1 VFGPTSD
8 HRKTAAD
15 NVRGTEDLVRA
26 LAAAAE
32 SEAPSSEAPALCH
45 LILTSSMAAVRAS
58 GQAPSNGRYYT
69 DKDWNTQSKNG
80 EGSSWGES
88 YQWSK
93 AESERRARELGRE
106 LGLPVTAV
114 CPSFVFGPPRGGGA
128 SGGAASPLPSESY
141 SLTLVD
147 EWIRGASP
155 VQSRLFVDVRDVARA
170 HVSAA
175 ANPTVSAGQRYIV
188 STEARVPSQE
198 MAGWLRDACLHQS
211 SSGGGAVLDP
221 SKIRYDSEY
230 VGGAIPI
237 GEREVESTERLER
250 DLGVALRPVKD
261 TMVEMARALISR
273 HVQQQE
279 QNDVEKT
286 AR

>member
-1 VFGPTSD
+1 
-8 HRKTAAD
+8 
-15 NVRGTEDLVRA
+15 
-26 LAAAAE
+26 
-32 SEAPSSEAPALCH
+32 
-45 LILTSSMAAVRAS
+45 
-58 GQAPSNGRYYT
+58 
-69 DKDWNTQSKNG
+69 
-80 EGSSWGES
+80 
-88 YQWSK
+88 
-93 AESERRARELGRE
+93 
-106 LGLPVTAV
+106 
-114 CPSFVFGPPRGGGA
+114 
-128 SGGAASPLPSESY
+128 
-141 SLTLVD
+141 
-147 EWIRGASP
+147 
-155 VQSRLFVDVRDVARA
+155 LFVDVRDVARA